1 MSSKMINFGIIGTNK
16 ITGRFIEGA
25 ALVEEFK
32 LNAVYSRTFDAAKAF
47 ADKYEVTNI
56 FTSLEEMAKDE
67 CIDAVYIAS
76 PNSLHAEQAVLF
88 LNNGKHVL
96 CEKPIAS
103 NAAELESMFAA
114 ASASNVLLME
124 AMKSSF
130 LPNFKVI
137 QDNLHKV
144 GKVRRFFFNYCQYSS
159 RYDPYK
165 EGKPVNT
172 FEPRFSNG
180 SIMDIGVYCIH
191 PAVRFF
197 GIPKDMK
204 ATAIKLPSGVD
215 GLGTLNFLYDE
226 MDGVIQHSKISNSFI
241 PSEIQGENGS
251 MIIDK
256 INSPEK
262 VKIIYRNGEVEE
274 LSLPQIKDDM
284 YYEVNEFIEL
294 IKNRKVES
302 EINSHS
308 LSLNVIK
315 LIESARSQMGVV
327 FPADK

>member
-25 ALVEEFK
+25 GLVEEFK

-47 ADKYEVTNI
+47 ADNYEVTNI

-76 PNSLHAEQAVLF
+76 PNSLHAEQAILF

-114 ASASNVLLME
+114 ARASNVLLME

-159 RYDPYK
+159 RYDLYK
-165 EGKPVNT
+165 QGKPVNT

-226 MDGVIQHSKISNSFI
+226 MEGVIQHSKISNSYI

-294 IKNRKVES
+294 IKNNKVES

-315 LIESARSQMGVV
+315 LIESARKQTGVV